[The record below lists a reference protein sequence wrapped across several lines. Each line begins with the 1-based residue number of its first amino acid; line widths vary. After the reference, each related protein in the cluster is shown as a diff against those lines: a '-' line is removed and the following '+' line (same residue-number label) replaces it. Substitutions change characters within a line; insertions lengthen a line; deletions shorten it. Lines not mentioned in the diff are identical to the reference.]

1 MTIFADYKAEFIK
14 ETGTIHST
22 VEAIVASDFDGEG
35 RRIVIT
41 NTGTKD
47 RIIEV
52 TSYAELVLT
61 NDDTDTAHPA
71 FAKMFVET
79 EIDQRGDTIYA
90 TRRKRGNGE
99 PDIHVAH
106 MVSDS
111 SGRNARSPGR
121 NRQT

>member
-1 MTIFADYKAEFIK
+1 MENGEWWSATVDPARAPGEKSMTIFADYKAEFIK
-14 ETGTIHST
+14 ETGTLHTT
-22 VEAIVASDFDGEG
+22 VETIVASDSDGEG

-41 NTGTKD
+41 NTGSKD

-79 EIDQRGDTIYA
+79 EIDGRGDTIYA
-90 TRRKRGNGE
+90 TRRKRNN
-99 PDIHVAH
+99 D
-106 MVSDS
+106 
-111 SGRNARSPGR
+111 
-121 NRQT
+121 